1 MASNLLRDARQL
13 IRLLDPVLVKRV
25 LEAVRPGPSLAIG
38 AAGSFPWLVGR
49 GPSLGVLSQLNAIAD
64 PSKPAIID
72 RAGTVT
78 FSELDKRSNQLTHAL
93 DELGVTPGRS
103 IATLLR
109 NGREFVETV
118 FAAQKLGVQIAPLN
132 TWAKPKELRSAV
144 EGTDPVLV
152 IYDAK
157 HREQIKESVQ
167 KDVGL
172 VAVGDRRRAARGS
185 MAYES
190 LLRDRPDSP
199 QPPFTTDRGKPK
211 IIIHTSGTSGKPKA
225 ASRGTSTKQ
234 VTSFLAMLTVVPYR
248 RDDVILCP
256 APLFHSFG
264 LLTLT
269 VATVLGTTL
278 VLPER
283 FDPEETLD
291 LMEEHRVTAASL
303 VPVMIRRIL
312 ALPASKRS
320 DRDLSALRIVLA
332 SGSQMSPE
340 LRQDAMDLFGDVLY
354 DLYGSTEAGWVA
366 IATPEDI
373 REDPKTLGKPV
384 AGVDVAVFDE
394 NGDKVPTGETGVF
407 HVKSDVVFEGYASG
421 EETPGRKG
429 YISIGDTG
437 YVDDKGRLFV
447 EGREDE
453 MVVIGGENVYPAEI
467 EETIEGLDGVEE
479 VAVVGV
485 PDDEYGEVLAAF
497 VRGRVDPDRVRD
509 ACREELASFKVPKIV
524 EVVDELPRT
533 STGKVVKKELIDL
546 LKERRKG
553 EDKRR
558 SA

>member
-1 MASNLLRDARQL
+1 
-13 IRLLDPVLVKRV
+13 
-25 LEAVRPGPSLAIG
+25 
-38 AAGSFPWLVGR
+38 
-49 GPSLGVLSQLNAIAD
+49 
-64 PSKPAIID
+64 
-72 RAGTVT
+72 
-78 FSELDKRSNQLTHAL
+78 
-93 DELGVTPGRS
+93 
-103 IATLLR
+103 
-109 NGREFVETV
+109 
-118 FAAQKLGVQIAPLN
+118 
-132 TWAKPKELRSAV
+132 
-144 EGTDPVLV
+144 
-152 IYDAK
+152 
-157 HREQIKESVQ
+157 
-167 KDVGL
+167 
-172 VAVGDRRRAARGS
+172 
-185 MAYES
+185 
-190 LLRDRPDSP
+190 
-199 QPPFTTDRGKPK
+199 
-211 IIIHTSGTSGKPKA
+211 
-225 ASRGTSTKQ
+225 
-234 VTSFLAMLTVVPYR
+234 MLTVVPYR
-248 RDDVILCP
+248 RDDAILCP

-291 LMEEHRVTAASL
+291 LMEEYRVTAASL

-467 EETIEGLDGVEE
+467 EETIEGLDGVDE